1 MAIGIDELR
10 MSFVWLEYTPAL
22 MVPGAEGFTM
32 AALGRRASYWGM
44 FEQAQEA
51 RNGPGTLKVP
61 WPPSK
66 GRYIHRFWSYYL
78 ELGRLPLVDVEADD
92 AWIHLVPLRES
103 IKSRVTIQPPAGSAY
118 LPRMKRVTVEGYH
131 YPHAIGVVVTLEIET
146 NAQFAGAV
154 DGAVSLRNAARYQL
168 EPPQEPLEPLQ
179 EAYVLDAL
187 GAHLI
192 KRQRDK
198 TLKPGTRPGRTIGNP
213 LSIVTVIKGSA
224 GQTRPKSKGQIHRA
238 LDGLCTWNTNWRM
251 ANLHK
256 LAECR
261 LDPIDKD
268 TPFRLLYGTDKGR
281 AVWFPDAFEAR
292 GVTHLLGCY
301 HKNLTM
307 LSLQV
312 ESLIAMSLI
321 ADSYLTTGR
330 LMPPSME
337 DLARRSVIMLDRLYK
352 GESTYK
358 SKSAARQIV
367 DSGHLG
373 AINNVRKTF
382 GLTPIA

>member
-1 MAIGIDELR
+1 MAISIDELR

-22 MVPGAEGFTM
+22 MVPGAEDSAM
-32 AALGRRASYWGM
+32 AALGRRAGYWQK
-44 FEQAQEA
+44 FEDA
-51 RNGPGTLKVP
+51 RDKPGTLKVP
-61 WPPSK
+61 WPPSR

-78 ELGRLPLVDVEADD
+78 EFGRLPLVDVGADD
-92 AWIHLVPLRES
+92 AWNHLVPLRES
-103 IKSRVTIQPPAGSAY
+103 IKSKVTIQPPESAPV
-118 LPRMKRVTVEGYH
+118 PRMKRVTVEGYS
-131 YPHAIGVVVTLEIET
+131 YPHAMAVVVTLEIET
-146 NAQFAGAV
+146 NAHLEVAV
-154 DGAVSLRNAARYQL
+154 DRAVALRNAARYQL
-168 EPPQEPLEPLQ
+168 EPPQEP
-179 EAYVLDAL
+179 YVLDAL
-187 GAHLI
+187 GAHLM

-198 TLKPGTRPGRTIGNP
+198 TLELNTQRGRTIGNP
-213 LSIVTVIKGSA
+213 LSIVTVIKGSEA

-238 LDGLCTWNTNWRM
+238 LEGLCTWNTNWRM
-251 ANLHK
+251 ANPHK

-261 LDPIDKD
+261 LDPIDND

-281 AVWFPDAFEAR
+281 AVWFPDAFEVR

-321 ADSYLTTGR
+321 AESYLSSGR

-337 DLARRSVIMLDRLYK
+337 DLARRSVIILERFYK
-352 GESTYK
+352 GESTTYK

-367 DSGHLG
+367 DSGQLG